1 MTRHQRIEALVEP
14 KNNATYQ
21 YAPSLQLTRGWL
33 TRHLRISKQ
42 YLPKVLNTAHSC
54 RESEVSMWDDGTTW
68 WNKYYAP
75 YERREIQ
82 AFADNIIK
90 RMMVEPGCRLF
101 ATTHTLHPSCFGQWV
116 LIDPLRLSSH
126 RTTAHA
132 KLKYSFRQFWLR
144 LARAHTNHPERK
156 SRLRP
161 ISLFFIDDPVAKLRR
176 PEHLS
181 LPHIH
186 STTLVRPC
194 FINSPACQV
203 DPASLVIQRHCYRSR
218 AAAHI
223 HIEELT
229 HSLHKLAG
237 TLHRSRYPSSPIR
250 CSR

>member
-1 MTRHQRIEALVEP
+1 
-14 KNNATYQ
+14 
-21 YAPSLQLTRGWL
+21 
-33 TRHLRISKQ
+33 
-42 YLPKVLNTAHSC
+42 
-54 RESEVSMWDDGTTW
+54 
-68 WNKYYAP
+68 
-75 YERREIQ
+75 
-82 AFADNIIK
+82 
-90 RMMVEPGCRLF
+90 MMVEPGCRLF
-101 ATTHTLHPSCFGQWV
+101 ATTQTLHPSCFGQWV

-176 PEHLS
+176 PEHLR

-194 FINSPACQV
+194 LINSPACQV

-237 TLHRSRYPSSPIR
+237 TLHRSRYLSSPIR

>member
-1 MTRHQRIEALVEP
+1 
-14 KNNATYQ
+14 
-21 YAPSLQLTRGWL
+21 
-33 TRHLRISKQ
+33 
-42 YLPKVLNTAHSC
+42 
-54 RESEVSMWDDGTTW
+54 
-68 WNKYYAP
+68 
-75 YERREIQ
+75 
-82 AFADNIIK
+82 
-90 RMMVEPGCRLF
+90 
-101 ATTHTLHPSCFGQWV
+101 

-156 SRLRP
+156 SNLRP

-203 DPASLVIQRHCYRSR
+203 DPASLVIQRHWYRSR

-237 TLHRSRYPSSPIR
+237 WMPTRRNTHGLSEGYVPMTMSGSTSDNYPHSDLVRPLLR
-250 CSR
+250 